1 MAPNCKDP
9 RFFHCKDD
17 EGLNFQQPRN
27 ISDYLQVILIKV
39 AAILFFINILGGKMG
54 LTNKKEEQLR
64 KMPLIQNVIRRSKD
78 GRYLIH
84 KIVITTI
91 RPMAYYKAIMDNSVV
106 VEEEDAS
113 TLTDYFNTASN
124 LEVKKGSEI

>member
-1 MAPNCKDP
+1 
-9 RFFHCKDD
+9 
-17 EGLNFQQPRN
+17 
-27 ISDYLQVILIKV
+27 
-39 AAILFFINILGGKMG
+39 MG

-106 VEEEDAS
+106 VEEEDAN
-113 TLTDYFNTASN
+113 TLSDYFNTASN

>member
-1 MAPNCKDP
+1 
-9 RFFHCKDD
+9 
-17 EGLNFQQPRN
+17 
-27 ISDYLQVILIKV
+27 
-39 AAILFFINILGGKMG
+39 MG

-64 KMPLIQNVIRRSKD
+64 KMPLIQNVIRKSKD

-113 TLTDYFNTASN
+113 TLSDYFNTASN

>member
-1 MAPNCKDP
+1 
-9 RFFHCKDD
+9 
-17 EGLNFQQPRN
+17 
-27 ISDYLQVILIKV
+27 
-39 AAILFFINILGGKMG
+39 MG
-54 LTNKKEEQLR
+54 LTNKKEEQLK
-64 KMPLIQNVIRRSKD
+64 KMPLIQNVIRKSKD

-113 TLTDYFNTASN
+113 TLSNYFDAASN
-124 LEVKKGSEI
+124 VNVKKGSEV